1 MHFRRQMGLRQMAQQ
16 LKHHGT
22 GGDDVLAHINP
33 HEAQYLQHHE
43 GMSINP
49 HTGLPE
55 FGFWRKA
62 EKFLRKPFKA
72 ALPIAGAFLGNMMAP
87 GLGGSMVGGGIGGAL
102 SSKKHPLQ
110 HALGGALMGGAGS
123 LAFGGGELPEFM
135 KSALPGAGTTAAAT
149 KHLGNIGDVGKKKI
163 IEEVAKE
170 GWGDKLMNFI
180 TKDPIQTG
188 LLATTAIGALMS
200 RPKYGKGDFGHKE
213 GSLNDVIMT
222 NRALRAEH
230 EAPVRHPKPLNR
242 KPIKYSP
249 EQWFGSP
256 GQLPFFEEA
265 NPETEYY
272 AQGGSV
278 QHHDYSHG
286 GYVDG
291 DDGGQSDRV
300 PIEMKPGQYVMDATT
315 GSLLGDGNPK
325 KGAQDL
331 LNWQDRALSSGTV
344 NLNDYGDSHRV
355 KAMVSP
361 TETVLK
367 EEFVTHLGK
376 GDNSKGAKLL
386 DDFRKRVRKQKGL
399 KTFLPPKS
407 KPIPYYLKGK

>member
-1 MHFRRQMGLRQMAQQ
+1 MAKKMQFRRQMGLRQMAQQ

-49 HTGLPE
+49 QTGLPE
-55 FGFWRKA
+55 FGFFKKA

-102 SSKKHPLQ
+102 SSRKHPLQ
-110 HALGGALMGGAGS
+110 HALGGALIGGAGS
-123 LAFGGGELPEFM
+123 LAFGGGELPGFL
-135 KSALPGAGTTAAAT
+135 KSALPGVGTTAAAT
-149 KHLGNIGDVGKKKI
+149 QGIGGIGAKTVAPAVTQSLGSRM
-163 IEEVAKE
+163 
-170 GWGDKLMNFI
+170 MNFL
-180 TKDPIQTG
+180 TKDPVQTG
-188 LLATTAIGALMS
+188 LLAATIGGSLLS
-200 RPKYGKGDFGHKE
+200 RPKHQKGDFGHRE

-230 EAPVRHPKPLNR
+230 ESPVRHPKALNR
-242 KPIKYSP
+242 TPIKYSP
-249 EQWFGSP
+249 EQWFASS

-265 NPETEYY
+265 NPETQYY
-272 AQGGSV
+272 AEGGSV

-300 PIEMKPGQYVMDATT
+300 PIEMKPGSYVMDGTT
-315 GSLLGDGNPK
+315 DSLLGDGNPR
-325 KGAQDL
+325 KGAMEL
-331 LNWQDRALSSGTV
+331 LNWQDKALSSGSV